1 MPRDD
6 RRRDDRK
13 DRDRDRDR
21 DRKDRDRKDDRG
33 RGKTTSFFSTERKNH
48 IKHREKKMWKEKYSR
63 ISE

>member
-33 RGKTTSFFSTERKNH
+33 RGKTLLVFLSTE
-48 IKHREKKMWKEKYSR
+48 IP
-63 ISE
+63 

>member
-21 DRKDRDRKDDRG
+21 DRKDRKDDRG
-33 RGKTTSFFSTERKNH
+33 RGKTLVFFEYGNSVTECK
-48 IKHREKKMWKEKYSR
+48 IK
-63 ISE
+63 

>member
-33 RGKTTSFFSTERKNH
+33 RGKTLIVFSSTECK
-48 IKHREKKMWKEKYSR
+48 I
-63 ISE
+63 I

>member
-33 RGKTTSFFSTERKNH
+33 RGKTLLVFFNTE
-48 IKHREKKMWKEKYSR
+48 IP
-63 ISE
+63 